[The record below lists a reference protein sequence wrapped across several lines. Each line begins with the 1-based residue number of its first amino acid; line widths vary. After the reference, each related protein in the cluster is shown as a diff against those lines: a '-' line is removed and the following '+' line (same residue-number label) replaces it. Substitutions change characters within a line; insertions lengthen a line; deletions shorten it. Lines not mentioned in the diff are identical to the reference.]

1 VGEAGLVTGV
11 ALWISIVS
19 VPVGGLVA
27 DRVNRPKPLIV
38 GGCLVAAA
46 GMIAIAW
53 APMPAVWMV
62 VTGILLGL
70 PPSIMMALLPRAVP
84 ARHLAT
90 ALGVFYGLFYL
101 GMAVSQTVAGL
112 LRDLSGDPAMPLLF
126 AAALM
131 VLTIPAVALF
141 WRIEA
146 RPDQDDSGV

>member
-1 VGEAGLVTGV
+1 
-11 ALWISIVS
+11 
-19 VPVGGLVA
+19 
-27 DRVNRPKPLIV
+27 
-38 GGCLVAAA
+38 
-46 GMIAIAW
+46 
-53 APMPAVWMV
+53 
-62 VTGILLGL
+62 
-70 PPSIMMALLPRAVP
+70 MMALLPRAVP

-146 RPDQDDSGV
+146 RPDRDDSGV